1 MYKQHLHMK
10 SYPIILILFLSV
22 ISYSCTD
29 SLADLGKGIQPS
41 SDEIQ
46 IGADTVHLESSDL
59 FIDSVEMSVNPD
71 SFLLGTYIN
80 TKYGSTRADI
90 LAQIKSP
97 VEFTLPVGSVADS
110 AKVFMSYYSYFGDA
124 YSPIEVSIHQMDK
137 GWFDYSTAY
146 PTNINPADYTDVTNP
161 ALFMGKKVFTARN
174 ASKPTTTITGVSIP
188 LSSDF
193 VKRFFPNTAIPNYYS
208 DINFRNLFKGMY
220 ITTNFGSAT
229 MLNISQIDL
238 LYYYHYTYTY
248 KKADGVDTTRTVN
261 NVLTFPANDE
271 VRQVNRFSHYDRKA
285 VVQLDEK
292 YNFIASPA
300 NMQANITIPLKRIQ
314 QKLDAK
320 VNGKKQIINNAVIQV
335 DAIVDETEDTLAM
348 PAVKYL
354 LLVKES
360 IISPID
366 SFFTKKELPSDTRA
380 IIGTYTKSEIGT
392 TGTYK
397 YYYSF
402 NVAGL
407 IANELKNNQ
416 TALKEQNLSKYIET
430 LKLRLV
436 PVKVTYNSSGY
447 VTAVT
452 HQNTMSGVKIKSG
465 KNESPMTLRMVYSGF

>member
-1 MYKQHLHMK
+1 MK
-10 SYPIILILFLSV
+10 YYPIILILFLSL
-22 ISYSCTD
+22 ITYSCTD

-41 SDEIQ
+41 SDAIE
-46 IGADTVHLESSDL
+46 IGADTVHLTSSDL

-80 TKYGSTRADI
+80 AKYGSTRADI
-90 LAQIKSP
+90 LAQLKSP
-97 VEFTLPVGSVADS
+97 VEFTLPKGSVADS

-146 PTNINPADYTDVTNP
+146 PTNLNPADYTDVTNP
-161 ALFMGKKVFTARN
+161 ALLMGKKVFTARN

-188 LSSDF
+188 LTTDF
-193 VKRFFPNTAIPNYYS
+193 VKRFFPDTTTANYYS
-208 DINFRNLFKGMY
+208 DTNFRKNFKGMY

-238 LYYYHYTYTY
+238 LYYYHYSYTY
-248 KKADGVDTTRTVN
+248 KKADGVDTTRRVN

-271 VRQVNRFSHYDRKA
+271 VRQINRFTHADRKA

-314 QKLDAK
+314 QKIDLK
-320 VNGKKQIINNAVIQV
+320 SKFNGKKQVINNAVIEV
-335 DAIVDETEDTLAM
+335 EAVVDEADDTLAM

-360 IISPID
+360 AISPTD
-366 SFFTKKELPSDTRA
+366 RFFGKKELPSDTCA
-380 IIGTYTKSEIGT
+380 IIGTYSASQIGT
-392 TGTYK
+392 TGKYK

-407 IANELKNNQ
+407 VANELKNNQ
-416 TALKEQNLSKYIET
+416 AAIKEDLSKYIET
-430 LKLRLV
+430 LKLRLI

-452 HQNTMSGVKIKSG
+452 HQNTMSGVKMKSG

>member
-1 MYKQHLHMK
+1 MK
-10 SYPIILILFLSV
+10 SYPIILILFLSLLTF
-22 ISYSCTD
+22 SCTD
-29 SLADLGKGIQPS
+29 SLVDLGKGIQPS

-46 IGADTVHLESSDL
+46 IGADTVHLASSDL

-97 VEFTLPVGSVADS
+97 VEFTLPKGSIADS

-124 YSPIEVSIHQMDK
+124 YSPIEVSIYEMNK
-137 GWFDYSTAY
+137 ASFSYKTAY
-146 PTNINPADYTDVTNP
+146 PTNLNPADYTDVSDP
-161 ALFMGKKVFTARN
+161 ALFMGKRVFTARN
-174 ASKPTTTITGVSIP
+174 ASKPTTKVTSVSIP
-188 LSSDF
+188 LTSDF
-193 VKRFFPNTAIPNYYS
+193 VTRFSPNTTIANYYS
-208 DINFRNLFKGMY
+208 DSNFQKFFKGMY

-229 MLNISQIDL
+229 MLNISQLDL
-238 LYYYHYTYTY
+238 LYYYHYSYTY
-248 KKADGVDTTRTVN
+248 KKADGVDTTRIVN

-271 VRQVNRFSHYDRKA
+271 VRQVNRFSHYDRKS
-285 VVQLDEK
+285 VVQLDDK
-292 YNFIASPA
+292 FNLIASPA

-320 VNGKKQIINNAVIQV
+320 INGKKQVINNAVVQV
-335 DAIVDETEDTLAM
+335 DAVVDETDDTLAM

-360 IISPID
+360 IISPVD
-366 SFFTKKELPSDTRA
+366 SFFMKKELPSDTRA
-380 IIGTYTKSEIGT
+380 IIGTYSRSEIGT

-416 TALKEQNLSKYIET
+416 AAIKEQDLSQYIET
-430 LKLRLV
+430 LKLRLI

-452 HQNTMSGVKIKSG
+452 QQNTMSGVKIKSG
-465 KNESPMTLRMVYSGF
+465 KNESPMTLKMVYSGF

>member
-1 MYKQHLHMK
+1 MK
-10 SYPIILILFLSV
+10 SYPIFLILLLS
-22 ISYSCTD
+22 IITYSCTD

-41 SDEIQ
+41 SDAIE
-46 IGADTVHLESSDL
+46 IGADTVHLSSSNL
-59 FIDSVEMSVNPD
+59 IIDSVEMSVNPD

-97 VEFTLPVGSVADS
+97 VEFTFPKGAVADS

-124 YSPIEVSIHQMDK
+124 YSPIEVSIYQMNK
-137 GWFDYSTAY
+137 ASFDYSTAY
-146 PTNINPADYTDVTNP
+146 PTNINPADYTDVSDSK
-161 ALFMGKKVFTARN
+161 LFMGKKVVTARN

-188 LSSDF
+188 LTTDF
-193 VKRFFPNTAIPNYYS
+193 VKRFFPNTDTTSYYS
-208 DINFRNLFKGMY
+208 DSNFRKFFKGMY
-220 ITTNFGSAT
+220 ITTNYGSAT
-229 MLNISQIDL
+229 MLNISQMDL

-248 KKADGVDTTRTVN
+248 KKADGVDTFRTVN

-271 VRQVNRFSHYDRKA
+271 VRQVNRFSHYDRNT

-292 YNFIASPA
+292 FNLIASPA
-300 NMQANITIPLKRIQ
+300 NMQANVTIPLKRIQ
-314 QKLDAK
+314 QKLDANPK
-320 VNGKKQIINNAVIQV
+320 VNGKKQVINNAVIQV
-335 DAIVDETEDTLAM
+335 DAVVDETDDTLAM

-360 IISPID
+360 IISPVD
-366 SFFTKKELPSDTRA
+366 SFFMKKELPSDTRA
-380 IIGTYTKSEIGT
+380 IIGTYTRSEIGT

-416 TALKEQNLSKYIET
+416 AAKQQDPTKYVES
-430 LKLRLV
+430 LKLRLI

-452 HQNTMSGVKIKSG
+452 HQNSLSGVKIKSG
-465 KNESPMTLRMVYSGF
+465 KNESPMTLKMVYSGF